1 MNRAFRWQTRS
12 TLLLLVTALGLP
24 WQAARAELPTQ
35 KEAVALAFP
44 GGTPERREQF
54 LTPEQSARVKAS
66 AGTEPSSRFVV
77 TYEVKKDGKLL
88 GVAFFDSHTVRTQT
102 ETAMVAVSPQGKVLR
117 VEVVAF
123 REPKEY
129 QAPRAWV
136 AQLEGKSLEPNLSL
150 KGDIHPLAG
159 ASLTAAA
166 LTDATRRCLA
176 LWEIFYKKVAP

>member
-1 MNRAFRWQTRS
+1 MRRAAPF
-12 TLLLLVTALGLP
+12 LLMVALGIP
-24 WQAARAELPTQ
+24 WGAARAELPNQ
-35 KEAVALAFP
+35 KEAMALAFP
-44 GGTPERREQF
+44 GGAPERREQF
-54 LTPEQSARVKAS
+54 LTPEQAERVKALS
-66 AGTEPSSRFVV
+66 GTEASNRFVV

-88 GVAFFDSHTVRTQT
+88 GVALFDTHTVRTQV

-176 LWEIFYKKVAP
+176 LWQIFYKKDTP